1 MDDPRRTYFLFES
14 WPFRLEVTDQAVNAK
29 VRFRGSVSIPIRS
42 IIDVQQRHGS
52 ITIVTTHGVYPRW
65 GLSTPE
71 RAEAAADAIARA
83 QAHAVDADANASGR
97 QGRAS
102 RPERTTPLSQSIQ
115 ANPAGEKS
123 DSGDGARD
131 PDTPREGPWNAGNAE
146 RDAGLFL
153 RAVLYAMFTPDVS
166 ASAKAYATT
175 IGRTVVEGNDK
186 LLFVLLSSLT
196 YFVAKVH
203 FLRDDPF
210 ADPTYVPYSRL
221 LAAHF
226 MNAAVQCLPGPD
238 SPSEEIRRA
247 NAARLAAET
256 SQASMALVEALGIVG
271 SSAIESAASSGA

>member
-1 MDDPRRTYFLFES
+1 MNDRQRTYFLFES

-29 VRFRGSVSIPIRS
+29 VRFRGSVSIPLGS

-71 RAEAAADAIARA
+71 RAEAAAGAIARA
-83 QAHAVDADANASGR
+83 QADAVDADAKAL
-97 QGRAS
+97 S
-102 RPERTTPLSQSIQ
+102 RQ
-115 ANPAGEKS
+115 ANPVGEK
-123 DSGDGARD
+123 DSGEGTRNRAAS
-131 PDTPREGPWNAGNAE
+131 PEGPWNAANAE

-153 RAVLYAMFTPDVS
+153 RAVLYSMFTPDVS
-166 ASAKAYATT
+166 ASAKAYATV

-203 FLRDDPF
+203 LQRDDPY
-210 ADPTYVPYSRL
+210 ADPAYVPYLRL

-226 MNAAVQCLPGPD
+226 MNAAAECLPGPNP
-238 SPSEEIRRA
+238 PSEKIRRV
-247 NAARLAAET
+247 NGARLAAET

-271 SSAIESAASSGA
+271 SSATEWVASSDS

>member
-1 MDDPRRTYFLFES
+1 MNDRQRLYFLFES

-29 VRFRGSVSIPIRS
+29 VRFRGSASIPLGS
-42 IIDVQQRHGS
+42 IIDVQQRRGS
-52 ITIVTTHGVYPRW
+52 ITIVTTNGVYPRW

-71 RAEAAADAIARA
+71 RAEAAAGAIAQA
-83 QAHAVDADANASGR
+83 QADAADADSKAVSRQADPVGKDSGEGIRARAASG
-97 QGRAS
+97 
-102 RPERTTPLSQSIQ
+102 
-115 ANPAGEKS
+115 
-123 DSGDGARD
+123 
-131 PDTPREGPWNAGNAE
+131 EGPWSAANAE

-153 RAVLYAMFTPDVS
+153 RAVLYSMFTPDAPVS
-166 ASAKAYATT
+166 AKTYATA

-186 LLFVLLSSLT
+186 LLLVLLSSLT

-226 MNAAVQCLPGPD
+226 MNAAAECLPGPNP
-238 SPSEEIRRA
+238 PSEEIRRA
-247 NAARLAAET
+247 NGQRLAAET

-271 SSAIESAASSGA
+271 SSAAESVASPES